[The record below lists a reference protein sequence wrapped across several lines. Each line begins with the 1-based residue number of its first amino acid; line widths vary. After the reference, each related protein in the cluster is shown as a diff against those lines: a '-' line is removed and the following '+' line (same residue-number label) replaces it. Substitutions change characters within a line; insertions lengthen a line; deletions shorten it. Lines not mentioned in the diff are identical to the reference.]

1 VNYIHFAGEHTSA
14 KFNGHEQGAYFSGIG
29 AAKEVISSIESQSG
43 YFHPLAD
50 RAKGIQEK
58 WMNTLGHF

>member
-1 VNYIHFAGEHTSA
+1 MPVNYIHFAGGHTPA

-29 AAKEVISSIESQSG
+29 AAKEVISSIDG
-43 YFHPLAD
+43 YFHPLAG